1 MSDYAA
7 LVIGYRRPDLVRD
20 VLARL
25 DAQEVPCAQV
35 IIVDNGGDLPDDVL
49 TDVNG
54 RPPVMIRRG
63 DNPGYGAAVNLALEV
78 CEQRGIENLLVLTHD
93 AWFEEDLSARML
105 DAFDRLPDV
114 GAAAPT
120 LYWVSRPDVVFS
132 AGGVLTKGGRAYHHV
147 TAPASGTRDVD
158 WVDGAVVMYR
168 TRALRGIG
176 GMEEMYF
183 LYFEDVDTGWALR
196 QHGWRTVVL
205 DVRAAQEPGAHP
217 LRLGVRNMALFAR
230 KAGLG
235 RVRSSLALGR
245 RAAEELIVG
254 WRRTGRVPVGDA
266 WAGWRDARAGRTGKI
281 DD

>member
-7 LVIGYRRPDLVRD
+7 LVIGYRRPDLVRE

-25 DAQEVPCAQV
+25 GSQRNPCAQV
-35 IIVDNGGDLPDDVL
+35 IIVDNGGDLPEDVV
-49 TDVNG
+49 TEVNG
-54 RPPVMIRRG
+54 RLPMLIRRG

-78 CEQRGIENLLVLTHD
+78 CEQHGIENLLVLTHD

-105 DAFDRLPDV
+105 DVLDRMPDV
-114 GAAAPT
+114 GAVAPT
-120 LYWVSRPDVVFS
+120 LYWVSRPEVVFS

-147 TAPASGTRDVD
+147 SVPESGIRDVD
-158 WVDGAVVMYR
+158 WVDGAVVMHR
-168 TRALRGIG
+168 TQALRAIG

-183 LYFEDVDTGWALR
+183 LYFEDVDTGWALKQR
-196 QHGWRTVVL
+196 GWRTVVI

-235 RVRSSLALGR
+235 RVRSTLAISR

-254 WRRTGRVPVGDA
+254 WRRTGRIPARDA
-266 WAGWRDARAGRTGKI
+266 WNGWRDARAGRTGKI
-281 DD
+281 DA

>member
-7 LVIGYRRPDLVRD
+7 LIIGYRRPDLVRE

-25 DAQEVPCAQV
+25 DSQVIPCAQV
-35 IIVDNGGDLPDDVL
+35 IIVDNGGDLPEDVL
-49 TDVNG
+49 SDVGG
-54 RPPVMIRRG
+54 RTPVLIRRG

-78 CEQRGIENLLVLTHD
+78 CEQQGIENLLVLTHD
-93 AWFEEDLSARML
+93 AWFEQNLSARML
-105 DAFDRLPDV
+105 NALEHISDV
-114 GAAAPT
+114 GAVAPT
-120 LYWVSRPDVVFS
+120 LYWVSRPEVVFS

-147 TAPASGTRDVD
+147 SVPASGLRDVD

-168 TRALRGIG
+168 TQALREIG

-183 LYFEDVDTGWALR
+183 LYFEDVDTGWALK

-235 RVRSSLALGR
+235 RVRSTFAVGR
-245 RAAEELIVG
+245 RAAEELIVA
-254 WRRTGRVPVGDA
+254 WRRTGNVPAREA
-266 WAGWRDARAGRTGKI
+266 WNGWRDARAGRTGKI